1 MDIGQEIKCLR
12 EEKDWTQTQLAYH
25 AETAPSSISLIE
37 NGQREPNLGTLRKL
51 AQALDV
57 ELVDLVGEPTRKKA
71 LALPE
76 PTEEQKAAPLNYA
89 TRWIDLVNAT
99 SDVGSRVL
107 SRHDASVDE
116 ALEVSR
122 QMYALISVGVDTF
135 ELIYAWC
142 DEDKQ
147 RAFDRE
153 KQKFIEVFDKLD
165 ELIKEELQELQG
177 HDYQEKLAVLNNYRA
192 KREELEARAV
202 S

>member
-1 MDIGQEIKCLR
+1 MDIGQEIKRLR

-37 NGQREPNLGTLRKL
+37 NGQREPNLGTLRRL

-57 ELVDLVGEPTRKKA
+57 ELVDLLGEPTRKKA

-89 TRWIDLVNAT
+89 TRWIDLVNTT

-107 SRHDASVDE
+107 SRRDASVDE

-122 QMYALISVGVDTF
+122 QMYALISVGVNTF
-135 ELIYAWC
+135 DLIYAWC
-142 DEDKQ
+142 DEDKLKAMDQ
-147 RAFDRE
+147 A
-153 KQKFIEVFDKLD
+153 KGKLAEVFGKLD
-165 ELIKEELQELQG
+165 ELVEEKLQELQG
-177 HDYQEKLAVLNNYRA
+177 QEYRNKVAVLKDHKA
-192 KREELEARAV
+192 KREELKARAV